1 MATLWQNKNYLTSL
15 PFIVAT
21 NIYEYDIK
29 KANISILLHE
39 GAIDKAGYDRLY
51 ALPKIQ
57 RQIEIGY
64 MIKNNPEIDSI
75 LSDGIKEMKRRFF
88 EANSI
93 EDYNVVSIKNDAVFL
108 INDKPVVTVF
118 DNVEFV
124 MKNVYSSFYKLNKN
138 IEIYFRSDRINNSLQ
153 FDVKGINDEVL
164 RLHQNH
170 MCSWLA
176 QIMYSIEVGDIQLA
190 ISDIQIFF
198 DDFVNR
204 RLPIEFYRTFDPISG
219 YIVIANGQPYLLPHA
234 TDQDIDVLNITTN
247 VNIIREMYSICTQLY
262 FSRNKQP

>member
-1 MATLWQNKNYLTSL
+1 MASLWQNKNYLISL

-39 GAIDKAGYDRLY
+39 GAIDKSEYNRLY
-51 ALPKIQ
+51 DLPKLQ

-64 MIKNNPEIDSI
+64 MIRNNPEIDSI
-75 LSDGIKEMKRRFF
+75 LSNGIKEMKKRFF
-88 EANSI
+88 ESNNI
-93 EDYNVVSIKNDAVFL
+93 EDHSIVSIKNDAVF
-108 INDKPVVTVF
+108 IMNDKPAVTVF

-124 MKNVYSSFYKLNKN
+124 LKNTYSSFYRLNKN
-138 IEIYFRSDRINNSLQ
+138 IEIYFRSDRINNTMQ
-153 FDVKGINDEVL
+153 FDVKGINDEIL
-164 RLHQNH
+164 SLHQNH

-204 RLPIEFYRTFDPISG
+204 RLPIEFYRTFDSVSG
-219 YIVIANGQPYLLPHA
+219 YVVVANGQPYLLPYA
-234 TDQDIDVLNITTN
+234 TEYDKGALNITTN

-262 FSRNKQP
+262 FSRNK